1 MKVYLS
7 NYRNHWLSPYTI
19 LEKVCFWEKD
29 KDAFYN
35 LEEHPNNKYEKWVKR
50 LEPICKAWQQFL
62 DFVHPRVNYVKI
74 DRYDTWNMDSTLALI
89 VLPMLKQLKETK
101 HGSQTVDIEDV
112 PVHLRTS
119 STEEWDD
126 QKTFD
131 FYQEHDTKEGEG
143 DVHARWDWVLD
154 EMIFAFESFGND
166 WEAKYYSGKFDMK
179 SEACEWDENGKATLF
194 KMVPGPDHTSEF
206 DHEGMKK
213 ENDRIDNG
221 LRLFGKYFKGLWD

>member
-35 LEEHPNNKYEKWVKR
+35 LEEHPNNKYDKWVKR

-62 DFVHPRVNYVKI
+62 DFVHPRINYVKI
-74 DRYDTWNMDSTLALI
+74 DRYDTWNMDSSLALI
-89 VLPMLKQLKETK
+89 VLPMLKQLKGTK

-112 PVHLRTS
+112 PEHLRTT

-126 QKTFD
+126 QKTFN
-131 FYQEHDTKEGEG
+131 FYQEHEVKEGEG
-143 DVHARWDWVLD
+143 DVHARWNWVLD

-194 KMVPGPDHTSEF
+194 TMVPGPDHTSEF

-221 LRLFGKYFKGLWD
+221 LRLFGKYFRGLWD